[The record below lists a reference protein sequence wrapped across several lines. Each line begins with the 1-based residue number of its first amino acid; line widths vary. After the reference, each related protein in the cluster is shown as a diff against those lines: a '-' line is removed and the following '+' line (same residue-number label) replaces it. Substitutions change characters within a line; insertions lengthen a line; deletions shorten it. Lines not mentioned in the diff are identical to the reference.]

1 MDRDVKP
8 LEIPEG
14 RVYVKHQDVYV
25 CTKDDAAAP
34 CLLLEASIMHIFAS
48 LCHAGLPCTCIMY
61 IYSYCL
67 EANNSP

>member
-1 MDRDVKP
+1 M
-8 LEIPEG
+8 
-14 RVYVKHQDVYV
+14 H
-25 CTKDDAAAP
+25 KDDAAAP